1 MAVRGA
7 ARDLL
12 VTTAAEMI
20 YRRGVSATGVDTITR
35 ESGVSKPTLY
45 THFRSKDELVTAAL
59 EWRHERRR
67 SELTAFLVAVGG
79 SGIDRALA
87 IFDWVAE
94 VNLASGLRGCAFLNA
109 AVELVEE
116 SDEPALAVVRGHKAW
131 WLGLFQA
138 LLAESGVPDRDEVA
152 EELMLLL
159 DGTFARMLVTRDVK
173 PAKTARRL
181 AAMAIRARLGS
192 AG

>member
-1 MAVRGA
+1 VA
-7 ARDLL
+7 AR
-12 VTTAAEMI
+12 ASPS
-20 YRRGVSATGVDTITR
+20 RGERVPGRGGRLRDR
-35 ESGVSKPTLY
+35 QG
-45 THFRSKDELVTAAL
+45 AL
-59 EWRHERRR
+59 
-67 SELTAFLVAVGG
+67 SV
-79 SGIDRALA
+79 
-87 IFDWVAE
+87 FDWVSE

-131 WLGLFQA
+131 WLELFRA

-159 DGTFARMLVTRDVK
+159 DGTFARVLVTREVE
-173 PAKTARRL
+173 PAKPARRL
-181 AAMAIRARLGS
+181 AAMAIRARLSG

>member
-12 VTTAAEMI
+12 VATAAEMI
-20 YRRGVSATGVDTITR
+20 YRRGVSATGVDAITR

-67 SELTAFLVAVGG
+67 RDERVPGRGG
-79 SGIDRALA
+79 RLRDRQGALSV
-87 IFDWVAE
+87 FDWVSE

-131 WLGLFQA
+131 WL
-138 LLAESGVPDRDEVA
+138 V
-152 EELMLLL
+152 
-159 DGTFARMLVTRDVK
+159 GTFARVLVTREIE
-173 PAKTARRL
+173 PAQPARRL
-181 AAMAIRARLGS
+181 AAMAIRALRQVT
-192 AG
+192 